1 MNSIL
6 KFLNILPVSHLR
18 SLIIVFLLMLLAM
31 LMETLSIGIIVPLI
45 SLFSN
50 PDSINLSEYALG
62 GFSFLSTLSETQL
75 IAVCML
81 SLVSIFLI
89 KSLYL
94 SFFIWKQNAFS
105 YSLLMKLTEELY
117 LGYLSSPWLF
127 HVQNNSAYLL
137 RNINT
142 EVSLAI
148 NNVLIPALKL
158 ISECLV
164 VVGIT
169 GLLFYYEPAGSA
181 SVILFLVLTGL
192 LIQKFTKKS
201 LLRWGELRQ
210 KHEGLRILQIQ
221 QGLASVKEVKM
232 LNRELQFVDNFRPHN
247 LQSARAAQYRLFY
260 QQIPR
265 LFLEVIAV
273 SGISILVIT
282 MILLGRDVSTF
293 LPIVTLFAVAVFRLM
308 PSVNRILEAMQNL
321 HYGAPSLTV
330 LDDQLQRIRKCHA
343 PSNNP
348 PMNFHKDIEFRDVG
362 FAYPETGKLVVD
374 NLSLKITK
382 SSCIGLVGTSGSGK
396 TTLVDMLLGLLPPA
410 HGEILVD
417 GQDIQQN
424 LRGWH
429 SCLGYVPQHISMI
442 DDSLLKN
449 IAFGLSDEDIDMK
462 KVKEVAS
469 AAQPNELVSSL
480 PEGLQTNIGEKG
492 VKLSGGQRQR
502 IGIARALYQN
512 PDVLVLDEATSA
524 LDGETEKQVMDAI
537 YNLDGDKTIII
548 IAHRLATVERCDTIY
563 RMDKGKLFPESLE
576 ITQVGGEV
584 TT

>member
-1 MNSIL
+1 
-6 KFLNILPVSHLR
+6 
-18 SLIIVFLLMLLAM
+18 
-31 LMETLSIGIIVPLI
+31 
-45 SLFSN
+45 
-50 PDSINLSEYALG
+50 
-62 GFSFLSTLSETQL
+62 
-75 IAVCML
+75 
-81 SLVSIFLI
+81 
-89 KSLYL
+89 
-94 SFFIWKQNAFS
+94 
-105 YSLLMKLTEELY
+105 
-117 LGYLSSPWLF
+117 
-127 HVQNNSAYLL
+127 
-137 RNINT
+137 
-142 EVSLAI
+142 
-148 NNVLIPALKL
+148 
-158 ISECLV
+158 LV

-201 LLRWGELRQ
+201 LLHWGELRQ

-469 AAQPNELVSSL
+469 AAQLNELVSSL